1 MNIEK
6 VVDWLI
12 SCKKQHAK
20 LRVAVGRK
28 LYDID
33 EITYTIDQDT
43 NEFSYVITTKE
54 MEIDNEK
61 TDNE

>member
-1 MNIEK
+1 MNVEK

-12 SCKKQHAK
+12 SCKKRHAK

-54 MEIDNEK
+54 MEK
-61 TDNE
+61 